1 MIKTLVIGLGKV
13 SLTNNI
19 KQGSLSLNT
28 HCGSLLHKKKFRIV
42 GCVEKK
48 KKPIKIFKSFF
59 NCECF
64 NSIHEGLKK
73 TQPNL
78 AIIATSTKSH
88 LKVAKEI
95 LSNRSKNLKAIL
107 FEKPTGA
114 GLKQIDQI
122 KKILKNKRIKVF
134 VNYSREYEKA
144 FTRLS
149 VFFRKTF
156 FCNAEVSYNGGF
168 INNASHF
175 ISLFINF
182 FGKVRRINI
191 LEKKKMHE
199 DFLINSVLHFKNCRL
214 VIKNNNK
221 KNFHSFFIKHN
232 NKDLLSYC
240 NKTGSIFRYKNG
252 SFIKIKNN
260 LNKGH
265 LNIYNEIEKYFL
277 KKKYHIC
284 SLNKAH
290 YVHEV
295 MNRCINS

>member
-19 KQGSLSLNT
+19 KKGSLSLNT
-28 HCGSLLHKKKFRIV
+28 HCGSLFVKKKFRIV
-42 GCVEKK
+42 GCLEKK

-64 NSIHEGLKK
+64 ASIEEALKK

-78 AIIATSTKSH
+78 VVIAASTKSH

-95 LSNRSKNLKAIL
+95 LSNRSKNLKVIL
-107 FEKPTGA
+107 FEKPTGS
-114 GLKQIDQI
+114 GLKQINQI
-122 KKILKNKRIKVF
+122 KKIFKNKRIKIF
-134 VNYSREYEKA
+134 VNYSRDYEKA
-144 FTRLS
+144 FIRLS
-149 VFFRKTF
+149 TFLRKSF

-182 FGKVRRINI
+182 FGTIRRVDV
-191 LEKKKMHE
+191 LKKKKINE

-214 VIKNNNK
+214 VIKKNNK
-221 KNFHSFFIKHN
+221 KNFHSFFIGYN
-232 NKDLLSYC
+232 NKDSISYC
-240 NKTGSIFRYKNG
+240 NKSGNILSYKNG
-252 SFIKIKNN
+252 SSIKIKNN

-265 LNIYNEIEKYFL
+265 LNIYNEIQKYFS
-277 KKKYHIC
+277 KKKYYIC

-290 YVHEV
+290 YVHKV
-295 MNRCINS
+295 INRCINS